1 MPENKRIPLLV
12 LFGIVLA
19 AGSPFAAAQ
28 SKGKIVCWK
37 DKAGKVVGCG
47 DTVPPE
53 YQQSA
58 TKEMDRTGVTRGTK
72 ESAEETAKRMA
83 AEKEQAAKKSEEAK
97 RLAEQKRQDTALIN
111 TYSNEKEIDQ
121 RRDRDLQVVEQQI
134 AQLKNSLKNATD
146 REREAKAR
154 NDAAAKGG
162 TVVSAAMKEDSARA
176 NADVKKAEQ
185 NIAAK
190 QKEQDEIRQRYAE
203 QKKRYL
209 ELKGGAPAAA
219 TPAPAATTAAA
230 PAAKPAA
237 ATAPAPAAAAKK

>member
-1 MPENKRIPLLV
+1 MPEKMRIPMLM

-58 TKEMDRTGVTRGTK
+58 TKEMDRSGVTRGTK
-72 ESAEETAKRMA
+72 ESAEETAKRTA
-83 AEKEQAAKKSEEAK
+83 AEKEQAAKKAEETK
-97 RLAEQKRQDTALIN
+97 RLAEQQRQDTALIN

-154 NDAAAKGG
+154 SDAAAKGG

-190 QKEQDEIRQRYAE
+190 QKEMDDIRLRYAE

-209 ELKGGAPAAA
+209 ELKGGAPAA
-219 TPAPAATTAAA
+219 TPAPAATA
-230 PAAKPAA
+230 AAKPSP
-237 ATAPAPAAAAKK
+237 ATAPAPAPAAAAKK